1 MKRIIIE
8 GNKPLS
14 GKIKIGGAK
23 NSVVALIPAAI
34 MANGNVHISNV
45 PNISDRDALI
55 EILKLL
61 NVKVV
66 NNKDTMDIDASNMEN
81 VVIPENLSNK
91 LRASYYFMGS
101 LLARFKH
108 VEIYFPGGCNIGS
121 RPIDLHLKGFESL
134 GATITKEDTKYIID
148 KYLEFI
154 ESIPAYDLDDAS
166 EYLVV
171 AAELIHL
178 KSRLLLNLDS
188 ESEDNDEFS
197 INSEE
202 DLKNK
207 LIEYERYQNVTNVFK
222 ELEEKRNEFFTK
234 LPENLNEFVDTKEK
248 LEGNMDVELLKN
260 ALIELNKRMSYQK
273 PINTRI
279 TRKEISVEERK
290 EYIRE
295 FISKRKNVKF
305 TDLFEEYNKDVVVAT
320 FLSILDMCK
329 TQEITLRQDSNF
341 GEIYI
346 ERVNV

>member
-1 MKRIIIE
+1 MKLCINDFE
-8 GNKPLS
+8 GPLDLLLHLV
-14 GKIKIGGAK
+14 KTAK
-23 NSVVALIPAAI
+23 
-34 MANGNVHISNV
+34 
-45 PNISDRDALI
+45 
-55 EILKLL
+55 
-61 NVKVV
+61 
-66 NNKDTMDIDASNMEN
+66 MDI
-81 VVIPENLSNK
+81 
-91 LRASYYFMGS
+91 Y
-101 LLARFKH
+101 
-108 VEIYFPGGCNIGS
+108 EI
-121 RPIDLHLKGFESL
+121 
-134 GATITKEDTKYIID
+134 DTKYIID

-154 ESIPAYDLDDAS
+154 ESVPKDDLDDAS
-166 EYLVV
+166 EYLVM

-222 ELEEKRNEFFTK
+222 ELEEKRNEFYTK

-248 LEGNMDVELLKN
+248 LEGNMDVELLRV

-305 TDLFEEYNKDVVVAT
+305 TDLFEEYSKDVVVAT

>member
-1 MKRIIIE
+1 MKLCINDFE
-8 GNKPLS
+8 GPLDLLLHLV
-14 GKIKIGGAK
+14 KTAK
-23 NSVVALIPAAI
+23 
-34 MANGNVHISNV
+34 
-45 PNISDRDALI
+45 
-55 EILKLL
+55 
-61 NVKVV
+61 
-66 NNKDTMDIDASNMEN
+66 MDI
-81 VVIPENLSNK
+81 
-91 LRASYYFMGS
+91 Y
-101 LLARFKH
+101 
-108 VEIYFPGGCNIGS
+108 EI
-121 RPIDLHLKGFESL
+121 
-134 GATITKEDTKYIID
+134 DTKYIID
-148 KYLEFI
+148 KYLGFI

-166 EYLVV
+166 EYLVM

-188 ESEDNDEFS
+188 DSEDNDEFS

-248 LEGNMDVELLKN
+248 LEGNMDAELLKV

-305 TDLFEEYNKDVVVAT
+305 TDLFEEYSKDVVVAT